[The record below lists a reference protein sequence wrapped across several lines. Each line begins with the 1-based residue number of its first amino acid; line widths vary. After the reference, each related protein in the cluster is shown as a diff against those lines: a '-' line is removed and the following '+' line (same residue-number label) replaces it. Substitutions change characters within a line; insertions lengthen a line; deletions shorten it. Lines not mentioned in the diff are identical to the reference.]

1 MTDRTLLWFQCKNPD
16 CALVH
21 KIKDKKRQSDLPV
34 NFLSYVEG
42 YYHHSSYETI
52 FECEDMQFDNKNIEI
67 RTWTNEDKPV
77 NSFLNPIK
85 GLRYCSVCYDKLQKN
100 EKLEKYQ

>member
-21 KIKDKKRQSDLPV
+21 KIKDKKRQNDLPV

-42 YYHHSSYETI
+42 YYHHHGYETL
-52 FECEDMQFDNKNIEI
+52 FESDDIPLT
-67 RTWTNEDKPV
+67 RTWSSEERQC
-77 NSFLNPIK
+77 NSYLNPIK
-85 GLRYCSVCYDKLQKN
+85 GLRYCSVCWKIQKSDN
-100 EKLEKYQ
+100 LEKYQ